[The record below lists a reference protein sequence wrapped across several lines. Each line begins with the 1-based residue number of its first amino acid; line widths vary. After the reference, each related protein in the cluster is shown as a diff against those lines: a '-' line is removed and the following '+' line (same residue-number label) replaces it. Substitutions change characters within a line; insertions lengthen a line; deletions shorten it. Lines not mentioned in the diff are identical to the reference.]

1 MKRIF
6 LIRHG
11 EIPSNTINRY
21 AGRSDE
27 ELTDDGIRQVRE
39 VSKKLEAY
47 PIKRLFTSP
56 LRRAVQ
62 TAEIVGE
69 LFNLTPIVE
78 PDLKELRL
86 GPWEGLCEKEIA
98 KQYPEEWFVWYTNPA
113 KLDLP
118 GRERLEELV
127 ERAVRAMERIRDGM
141 SDEESVAAV
150 THVAVIRVLFLWAQD
165 YKLSLYKNITVP
177 NGAILDLF
185 AGDFI

>member
-21 AGRSDE
+21 AGWSDE
-27 ELTDDGIRQVRE
+27 ELTETGIKQVRA
-39 VSKKLEAY
+39 VSEKLKAHPIKKLY
-47 PIKRLFTSP
+47 TSP

-62 TAEIVGE
+62 TAEIFGE
-69 LFNLTPIVE
+69 SFNLAPIVE
-78 PDLKELRL
+78 PDLKELKL
-86 GPWEGLCEKEIA
+86 GPWEGLCEKEIS
-98 KQYPEEWFVWYTNPA
+98 KKYPEEWFIWYTNPA

-118 GRERLEELV
+118 GRERLEELA
-127 ERAVRAMERIRDGM
+127 ERAVRAIERIRDDM
-141 SDEESVAAV
+141 ADEESVVAV
-150 THVAVIRVLFLWAQD
+150 THVAIIRVLLLWAQD

-185 AGDFI
+185 SGNFI

>member
-11 EIPSNTINRY
+11 EIPSNAINRY
-21 AGRSDE
+21 AGWSDE
-27 ELTDDGIRQVRE
+27 ELTEAGIKQVRA
-39 VSKKLEAY
+39 VSKKLKAY
-47 PIKRLFTSP
+47 PIKKLFTSP

-69 LFNLTPIVE
+69 SFDLAPMVE
-78 PDLKELRL
+78 PGLKELKL

-98 KQYPEEWFVWYTNPA
+98 KQYPEEWFIWYTNPA

-118 GRERLEELV
+118 GRERLEELM
-127 ERAVRAMERIRDGM
+127 ERAVRTIERIRYEM
-141 SDEESVAAV
+141 LDEDSVVAV
-150 THVAVIRVLFLWAQD
+150 THVPIIRVLLLWAQD
-165 YKLSLYKNITVP
+165 YKLSLYKNITVT

-185 AGDFI
+185 AGNFI